1 MFNSLDISSSA
12 LQAQRTRLD
21 TIAANIANLN
31 TTRDADGKLNPYRR
45 RFAVFA
51 AGQPGDRK
59 SPGVHVGEIRQDD
72 SPFQKR
78 FQPGHPDAGPDG
90 MVLYPNI
97 DLSGELRHPNNGI
110 LFHDGNNR
118 SMEQLTS
125 DLAKNAMTHNLV
137 IELLR
142 KQFAQLDMALKDKVT

>member
-1 MFNSLDISSSA
+1 MFETLDISASG
-12 LQAQRTRLD
+12 LQAQRVRMD

-31 TTRDADGKLNPYRR
+31 TTRNAQGQAIPYRR

-51 AGQPGDRK
+51 SGLASRGENAGK
-59 SPGVHVGEIRQDD
+59 PGVHVGQIKQDD

-97 DLSGELRHPNNGI
+97 DLSIEFVNALEASRAYEANVTTMEVTKNMMNATLR
-110 LFHDGNNR
+110 L
-118 SMEQLTS
+118 
-125 DLAKNAMTHNLV
+125 LA
-137 IELLR
+137 
-142 KQFAQLDMALKDKVT
+142 